1 MGKSFEA
8 LAKDTKKFFAL
19 SGKKKAVLGVSGGV
33 DSALTCAIAA
43 KALGGKNVFCLHLPY
58 YSDPTAK
65 AHAETAAR
73 LFGAHFKVVSIRR
86 MVDGIAGELKC
97 DREGKGNVMARVRM
111 VVLYDFARKENA
123 LVAGTGNKSEL
134 SLGYFSK
141 YGDGG
146 VDFLPIGGL
155 LGYVAVVTRQEILLL
170 FVGGLFVVEA
180 LSVILQVGMFK
191 LTGRAK
197 NGAAGGNTTGV
208 GFTACDRRI
217 VAGADRRRRNAN
229 ALLPIG
235 RNTGTARTQPRRE
248 SQGKIRG
255 GASEAGRGHD
265 ESLAAQEAPARNILI
280 LLKVL

>member
-155 LGYVAVVTRQEILLL
+155 LKKDVRKMALRAGIPRALVLQPATAGLWPGQTDEGEMQMLYSQLDEILELL
-170 FVGGLFVVEA
+170 E
-180 LSVILQVGMFK
+180 
-191 LTGRAK
+191 R
-197 NGAAGGNTTGV
+197 
-208 GFTACDRRI
+208 
-217 VAGADRRRRNAN
+217 
-229 ALLPIG
+229 
-235 RNTGTARTQPRRE
+235 
-248 SQGKIRG
+248 SQGAKAKAKF
-255 GASEAGRGHD
+255 GAELVKRVEGMMKASRHKRLPPE
-265 ESLAAQEAPARNILI
+265 IF
-280 LLKVL
+280 